1 MYCENFIDSQLNIDL
16 FVSIFEYSREFFFLA
31 NITFLDMEIKK
42 LSFTILRGGSGGGES
57 SFLSKE
63 PFPYNFKQF
72 YIKI

>member
-42 LSFTILRGGSGGGES
+42 LSFTILRGGVT
-57 SFLSKE
+57 SFLSNE

>member
-42 LSFTILRGGSGGGES
+42 LSFTILRGGVA
-57 SFLSKE
+57 SFLSNE

>member
-42 LSFTILRGGSGGGES
+42 LSFTILRGGG
-57 SFLSKE
+57 SFFS
-63 PFPYNFKQF
+63 FK
-72 YIKI
+72 